1 MEFEDTNGDDVA
13 PRKKETVLYGA
24 EPLFNTQTQRWIL
37 AVARGFLGSQSISLG
52 ILPVFS
58 QFPLFESFKN
68 T

>member
-37 AVARGFLGSQSISLG
+37 AVARGFLGSQSVNQSWDPSCLLPISF
-52 ILPVFS
+52 V
-58 QFPLFESFKN
+58 
-68 T
+68 